1 MTLKAKA
8 HMKARPFAL
17 NEVVLA
23 EGPFKQA
30 MELNRSYLLELQPD
44 RLLARFREYAGLTP
58 KAPQYEGWE
67 AMTISGHTLGHYL
80 SACSMMYASTG
91 DERFKEIAHYITD
104 ELAVCQ
110 AAHGDGYVSG
120 IPGGKELFEE
130 VSAGNIRSKG
140 FDLNGA
146 WAPLY
151 TLHKLFAGL
160 RDAYHLT
167 GCDKALTVE
176 RKLADWLEGIM
187 KPMSDEQMQQM
198 MFCEYGGMNEVLA
211 DLYADTGEERY
222 LWLAECFWH
231 KLVLDPLSSQEDCL
245 QGIHANTQIPKLIGL
260 AKEYELTNDTKRR
273 ATVEFFW
280 ERVVDHHSYVIGGNS
295 FGEYF
300 GAPDG
305 LNDRIGPHTTETCNT
320 YNMLKLTNHLFQWNA
335 SAKEADFYERGLF
348 NHILASQDPV
358 HGGVT
363 YFLSLAMGGHKHF
376 ESKFDDFTCCVGTGM
391 ENHASYGSGIYFH
404 DHDKLYVNQFI
415 ASTLEW
421 KDRGVTLKQNT
432 SYPETDHTRLGFQ
445 CDQPAPFTL
454 LIRYPYWA
462 EKGIIIRVNGK
473 EQSVVSEPGSFVSI
487 ARTWIDGDVV
497 EVTIPMSLRLEQMPD
512 NPDRAAIMYGPLVL
526 AGDLGPLEDPKAKEF
541 LYTPVFIPQTEKLD
555 AWIQPVEGK
564 TNTFRTLN
572 AGHPRDVELSPLYKM
587 HDRTYSVYWDIFTK
601 EAWQEAEQE
610 YTAAREKLAIL
621 EQCTIDFAQP
631 GEMQPERDHNFQGDA
646 STRTGY
652 VNNRPYRNA
661 GIDGWFSFDLN
672 TDPSAPMLLVIT
684 YTATLEMPNC
694 GFDILINGHPLEH
707 FSEGFDEADKFYNV
721 NAAIPAAYL
730 EGKDQATV
738 TFKAKPGQR
747 IRRLFGLRMVNKDV
761 YEQLY
766 QAGNSGIHE

>member
-8 HMKARPFAL
+8 HMKAAPFAL

-23 EGPFKQA
+23 KGPFKQA
-30 MELNRSYLLELQPD
+30 MELNRSYLLELEPD
-44 RLLARFREYAGLTP
+44 RLLARFREYAGLAP

-80 SACSMMYASTG
+80 SACSMMFASTG

-104 ELAVCQ
+104 ELDVCQ

-167 GCDKALTVE
+167 DCDKALGVE
-176 RKLADWLEGIM
+176 RKLADWLEGIL

-222 LWLAECFWH
+222 LRLAECFWH

-273 ATVEFFW
+273 KTVEFFW

-320 YNMLKLTNHLFQWNA
+320 YNMLKLTNHLFQWNV

-415 ASTLEW
+415 ASTLAW
-421 KDRGVTLKQNT
+421 KDTGVMLKQTT
-432 SYPETDHTRLGFQ
+432 SYPDTDHTTLEIQ
-445 CDQPAPFTL
+445 CDQPASFML

-462 EKGIIIRVNGK
+462 EKGITICVNGK
-473 EQSVVSEPGSFVSI
+473 EQSVESEPGSFVSI
-487 ARTWIDGDVV
+487 ARTWLDGDVV

-512 NPDRAAIMYGPLVL
+512 NPDRAAVMYGPLVL

-541 LYTPVFIPQTEKLD
+541 LYTPVFIPPTEELD
-555 AWIQPVEGK
+555 HWIQPVEGK
-564 TNTFRTLN
+564 TNTFRTLK

-601 EAWQEAEQE
+601 EAWQEAEKE

-661 GIDGWFSFDLN
+661 GIDGWFSFDLK
-672 TDPSAPMLLVIT
+672 TDPIAPMLLVIT

-694 GFDILINGHPLEH
+694 DFDIWINGHLLEH

-730 EGKDQATV
+730 EGKDIATV

-766 QAGNSGIHE
+766 QAGNPGAHG

>member
-44 RLLARFREYAGLTP
+44 RLLVRFREYAGLTP

-160 RDAYHLT
+160 RDAHHLT
-167 GCDKALTVE
+167 GCDKALDVE

-187 KPMSDEQMQQM
+187 KPMSDEQLQQM

-211 DLYADTGEERY
+211 DLYADTGEEHY

-421 KDRGVTLKQNT
+421 KDTGVTLKQNT
-432 SYPETDHTRLGFQ
+432 SYPDTDHTTLEIQ
-445 CDQPAPFTL
+445 CDQPASFML

-462 EKGIIIRVNGK
+462 EQGITIRVNGK
-473 EQSVVSEPGSFVSI
+473 EQSIVSEPGSFVSI

-526 AGDLGPLEDPKAKEF
+526 AGDLGPLEDPKAKDF

-721 NAAIPAAYL
+721 NTAIPAAYL

-766 QAGNSGIHE
+766 QAGSSGIHE

>member
-23 EGPFKQA
+23 DGPFKQA

-44 RLLARFREYAGLTP
+44 RLLARFREYAGLAP

-67 AMTISGHTLGHYL
+67 AMSISGHTLGHYL
-80 SACSMMYASTG
+80 SACAMMYASTG
-91 DERFKEIAHYITD
+91 DDRFKEIAHYITD
-104 ELAVCQ
+104 ELEVCQ
-110 AAHGDGYVSG
+110 EVHDDGYVSG

-176 RKLADWLEGIM
+176 RKLADWLAGIL

-211 DLYADTGEERY
+211 DLYADTGEESY
-222 LWLAECFWH
+222 LRLAECFWH

-260 AKEYELTNDTKRR
+260 AKEYELTNDMKRR
-273 ATVEFFW
+273 TAVEFFW

-300 GAPDG
+300 GAPGG
-305 LNDRIGPHTTETCNT
+305 LNDRIGQHTTETCNT
-320 YNMLKLTNHLFQWNA
+320 YNMLKLTSHLFQWNV

-404 DHDKLYVNQFI
+404 DHNKLYVNQFI

-421 KDRGVTLKQNT
+421 KEMGVTLKQST
-432 SYPETDHTRLGFQ
+432 SYPDTDHTTLEIQSDEPVKFM
-445 CDQPAPFTL
+445 L

-462 EKGIIIRVNGK
+462 EKGVTIRVNGK
-473 EQSVVSEPGSFVSI
+473 EHPVVSEPGSFVTI
-487 ARTWIDGDVV
+487 ARTWIDGDIV

-512 NPDRAAIMYGPLVL
+512 NTDRAAVMYGPLVL
-526 AGDLGPLEDPKAKEF
+526 AGDLGPVDDPKAKEF
-541 LYTPVFIPQTEKLD
+541 LYTPVLIPKAQELD

-564 TNTFRTLN
+564 TNTFCTLN
-572 AGHPRDVELSPLYKM
+572 AGHLRDVELSPLYKM
-587 HDRTYSVYWDIFTK
+587 HDRTYSVYWDIFTEK
-601 EAWQEAEQE
+601 AWQEAEKE
-610 YTAAREKLAIL
+610 YTAVREKLAVL

-672 TDPSAPMLLVIT
+672 TDPASPMLLVIT
-684 YTATLEMPNC
+684 YTAALEMPNC
-694 GFDILINGHPLEH
+694 GFDILINGHTLEH

-721 NAAIPAAYL
+721 NAAIPAADL
-730 EGKDQATV
+730 EGKDKATV

-747 IRRLFGLRMVNKDV
+747 IRRLFGLRMVNKGV

-766 QAGNSGIHE
+766 QARS

>member
-8 HMKARPFAL
+8 HMKVAPFAL

-30 MELNRSYLLELQPD
+30 MELNRSYLLELEPD
-44 RLLARFREYAGLTP
+44 RLLARFREYAGLAP

-80 SACSMMYASTG
+80 SACSMMFASTS

-104 ELAVCQ
+104 ELDVCQ

-167 GCDKALTVE
+167 DYDKALGVE
-176 RKLADWLEGIM
+176 RKLADWLEGIL

-222 LWLAECFWH
+222 LRLAECFWH

-273 ATVEFFW
+273 KTVEFFW

-320 YNMLKLTNHLFQWNA
+320 YNMLKLTNHLFQWNV

-415 ASTLEW
+415 ASTLAW
-421 KDRGVTLKQNT
+421 KDTGVMLKQTT
-432 SYPETDHTRLGFQ
+432 SYPDTDHTTLEIQ
-445 CDQPAPFTL
+445 CDQPASFML

-462 EKGIIIRVNGK
+462 EKGITICVNGK
-473 EQSVVSEPGSFVSI
+473 EQSVESEPGSFVSI
-487 ARTWIDGDVV
+487 ARTWLDGDVV

-512 NPDRAAIMYGPLVL
+512 NPNRAAVMYGPLVL

-541 LYTPVFIPQTEKLD
+541 LYTPVFIPPTEELD
-555 AWIQPVEGK
+555 HWIQPVEGK
-564 TNTFRTLN
+564 TNTFRTLK

-601 EAWQEAEQE
+601 EAWQEAEKE

-661 GIDGWFSFDLN
+661 GIDGWFSFDLKTN
-672 TDPSAPMLLVIT
+672 PVAPMLLVIT

-694 GFDILINGHPLEH
+694 DFDIWINGHLLEH

-730 EGKDQATV
+730 EGKDIATV
-738 TFKAKPGQR
+738 TFKAKPGHR

-766 QAGNSGIHE
+766 QAGSPGAHE

>member
-8 HMKARPFAL
+8 HMKAAPFAL

-30 MELNRSYLLELQPD
+30 MELNRSYLLELEPD
-44 RLLARFREYAGLTP
+44 RLLARFREYAGLAP

-67 AMTISGHTLGHYL
+67 AMTISGHMLGHYL
-80 SACSMMYASTG
+80 SACSMMFASTG

-104 ELAVCQ
+104 ELDVCQ

-167 GCDKALTVE
+167 DCDKALGVE
-176 RKLADWLEGIM
+176 RKLADWLEGIL

-222 LWLAECFWH
+222 LRLAECFWH

-273 ATVEFFW
+273 KTVEFFW

-320 YNMLKLTNHLFQWNA
+320 YNMLKLTNHLFQWNV

-415 ASTLEW
+415 ASTLAW
-421 KDRGVTLKQNT
+421 KDTGVMLKQTT
-432 SYPETDHTRLGFQ
+432 SYPDTDHTTLEIQ
-445 CDQPAPFTL
+445 CDQPAPFML

-462 EKGIIIRVNGK
+462 EKGITICVNGK
-473 EQSVVSEPGSFVSI
+473 EQSVESEPGSFVSI
-487 ARTWIDGDVV
+487 ARTWLDGDVV

-512 NPDRAAIMYGPLVL
+512 NPDRAAVMYGPLVL

-541 LYTPVFIPQTEKLD
+541 LYTPVFIPPTEELD
-555 AWIQPVEGK
+555 HWIQPVEGK
-564 TNTFRTLN
+564 TNTFRTLK

-601 EAWQEAEQE
+601 EAWQEAEKE

-661 GIDGWFSFDLN
+661 GIDGWFSFDLKTN
-672 TDPSAPMLLVIT
+672 PVAPMLLVIT

-694 GFDILINGHPLEH
+694 DFDILINSHLLEH

-730 EGKDQATV
+730 EGKDIATV

-761 YEQLY
+761 YERLY
-766 QAGNSGIHE
+766 QAGSLGAHG

>member
-1 MTLKAKA
+1 M
-8 HMKARPFAL
+8 
-17 NEVVLA
+17 
-23 EGPFKQA
+23 
-30 MELNRSYLLELQPD
+30 
-44 RLLARFREYAGLTP
+44 
-58 KAPQYEGWE
+58 
-67 AMTISGHTLGHYL
+67 
-80 SACSMMYASTG
+80 
-91 DERFKEIAHYITD
+91 
-104 ELAVCQ
+104 
-110 AAHGDGYVSG
+110 
-120 IPGGKELFEE
+120 
-130 VSAGNIRSKG
+130 
-140 FDLNGA
+140 
-146 WAPLY
+146 
-151 TLHKLFAGL
+151 
-160 RDAYHLT
+160 
-167 GCDKALTVE
+167 
-176 RKLADWLEGIM
+176 
-187 KPMSDEQMQQM
+187 
-198 MFCEYGGMNEVLA
+198 
-211 DLYADTGEERY
+211 
-222 LWLAECFWH
+222 
-231 KLVLDPLSSQEDCL
+231 
-245 QGIHANTQIPKLIGL
+245 
-260 AKEYELTNDTKRR
+260 
-273 ATVEFFW
+273 
-280 ERVVDHHSYVIGGNS
+280 
-295 FGEYF
+295 
-300 GAPDG
+300 
-305 LNDRIGPHTTETCNT
+305 NDRIGPHTTETCNT
-320 YNMLKLTNHLFQWNA
+320 YNMLKLTNHLFQWNV

-432 SYPETDHTRLGFQ
+432 SYPDTDHTTLEIQ
-445 CDQPAPFTL
+445 CDQPASFTL

-462 EKGIIIRVNGK
+462 EKGITIRVNGK

-512 NPDRAAIMYGPLVL
+512 NPDRAAVMYGPLVL

-747 IRRLFGLRMVNKDV
+747 IRRCFGLRMVNKNV

-766 QAGNSGIHE
+766 QAGSSGIHE

>member
-8 HMKARPFAL
+8 HMKVAPFAL

-30 MELNRSYLLELQPD
+30 MELNRSYLLELEPD
-44 RLLARFREYAGLTP
+44 RLLARFREYAGLAP

-80 SACSMMYASTG
+80 SACSMMFASTG

-104 ELAVCQ
+104 ELDVCQ

-167 GCDKALTVE
+167 DYDKALGVE
-176 RKLADWLEGIM
+176 RKLADWLEGIL

-222 LWLAECFWH
+222 LRLAECFWH

-273 ATVEFFW
+273 KTVEFFW

-320 YNMLKLTNHLFQWNA
+320 YNMLKLTNHLFQWNV

-415 ASTLEW
+415 ASTLAW
-421 KDRGVTLKQNT
+421 KDTGVMLKQTT
-432 SYPETDHTRLGFQ
+432 SYPDTDHTTLEIQ
-445 CDQPAPFTL
+445 CDQPASFML

-462 EKGIIIRVNGK
+462 EKGITICVNGK
-473 EQSVVSEPGSFVSI
+473 EQSVESEPGSFVSI
-487 ARTWIDGDVV
+487 ARTWLDGDVV

-512 NPDRAAIMYGPLVL
+512 NPNRAAVMYGPLVL

-541 LYTPVFIPQTEKLD
+541 LYTPVFIPPTEEMD
-555 AWIQPVEGK
+555 HWIQPVEGK

-572 AGHPRDVELSPLYKM
+572 TGHPRDVELSPLYKM

-601 EAWQEAEQE
+601 EAWQEAEKE

-661 GIDGWFSFDLN
+661 GIDGWFSFDLKTN
-672 TDPSAPMLLVIT
+672 PVAPMLLVIT

-694 GFDILINGHPLEH
+694 DFDIWINGNLLEH

-721 NAAIPAAYL
+721 NVAIPAAYL
-730 EGKDQATV
+730 EGKDIATV

-766 QAGNSGIHE
+766 QAGSPGAHE

>member
-1 MTLKAKA
+1 
-8 HMKARPFAL
+8 
-17 NEVVLA
+17 
-23 EGPFKQA
+23 
-30 MELNRSYLLELQPD
+30 
-44 RLLARFREYAGLTP
+44 
-58 KAPQYEGWE
+58 
-67 AMTISGHTLGHYL
+67 
-80 SACSMMYASTG
+80 
-91 DERFKEIAHYITD
+91 
-104 ELAVCQ
+104 
-110 AAHGDGYVSG
+110 
-120 IPGGKELFEE
+120 
-130 VSAGNIRSKG
+130 
-140 FDLNGA
+140 
-146 WAPLY
+146 
-151 TLHKLFAGL
+151 
-160 RDAYHLT
+160 
-167 GCDKALTVE
+167 
-176 RKLADWLEGIM
+176 
-187 KPMSDEQMQQM
+187 
-198 MFCEYGGMNEVLA
+198 
-211 DLYADTGEERY
+211 
-222 LWLAECFWH
+222 
-231 KLVLDPLSSQEDCL
+231 
-245 QGIHANTQIPKLIGL
+245 
-260 AKEYELTNDTKRR
+260 
-273 ATVEFFW
+273 
-280 ERVVDHHSYVIGGNS
+280 
-295 FGEYF
+295 
-300 GAPDG
+300 
-305 LNDRIGPHTTETCNT
+305 
-320 YNMLKLTNHLFQWNA
+320 
-335 SAKEADFYERGLF
+335 
-348 NHILASQDPV
+348 
-358 HGGVT
+358 
-363 YFLSLAMGGHKHF
+363 MGGHKHF

-421 KDRGVTLKQNT
+421 KDTGVTLKQNT
-432 SYPETDHTRLGFQ
+432 SYPDTDHTTLEIQ
-445 CDQPAPFTL
+445 CDQPASFML

-462 EKGIIIRVNGK
+462 EQGITIRVNGK

-526 AGDLGPLEDPKAKEF
+526 AGDLGPLEDPKAKDF

-555 AWIQPVEGK
+555 AWIQPVEDK

-761 YEQLY
+761 YEQRY
-766 QAGNSGIHE
+766 QAGSSGIHE